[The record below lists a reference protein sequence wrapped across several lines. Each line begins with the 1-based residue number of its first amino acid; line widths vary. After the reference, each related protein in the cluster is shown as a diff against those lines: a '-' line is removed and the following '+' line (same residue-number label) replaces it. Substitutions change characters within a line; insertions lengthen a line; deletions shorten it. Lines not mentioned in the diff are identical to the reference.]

1 MSASTVRP
9 AWCALAIAG
18 LALVA
23 CADAPP
29 PPARAEPAR
38 AEPARAEPARAAA
51 SPAVPRDSTWVEVTG
66 PTLIAFY
73 PPSAA
78 TVIDAGDDAAT
89 ALDDFGY
96 HLASAIDSLRALGVR
111 VESVGSRVLHVVQGG
126 RTTVFTVPR
135 DSADIGYY
143 LVAPGQAPVVY
154 HGVLADADLIDAAQR
169 YLHAARPR
177 P

>member
-1 MSASTVRP
+1 MSASPVQP
-9 AWCALAIAG
+9 AWCALAIAA
-18 LALVA
+18 LALLA
-23 CADAPP
+23 CADGP
-29 PPARAEPAR
+29 PPAVRAES
-38 AEPARAEPARAAA
+38 ARAAA
-51 SPAVPRDSTWVEVTG
+51 PPAVAVPRDSTWIEVTG

-78 TVIDAGDDAAT
+78 AVIDAGDDAAT

-96 HLASAIDSLRALGVR
+96 HLASAIDSLRVLGVR

>member
-1 MSASTVRP
+1 MQPS
-9 AWCALAIAG
+9 WCALAIAG
-18 LALVA
+18 MALVA

-29 PPARAEPAR
+29 PPVRADPAR
-38 AEPARAEPARAAA
+38 PAVA
-51 SPAVPRDSTWVEVTG
+51 SPAIVRDSTWVEVTG

-73 PPSAA
+73 PPGASTA
-78 TVIDAGDDAAT
+78 IDAGDDEAT

-154 HGVLADADLIDAAQR
+154 HGVMADVDLIDAAQR